1 LSSTCFVSYRPLF
14 ANLITDKFLST
25 AQNQEIADLALD
37 FSSFLLRYNRELDYQ
52 DFSDDATILQK
63 IKKAETY
70 RTWADIEDLANS
82 LSTLQTQV
90 SE

>member
-1 LSSTCFVSYRPLF
+1 MKLVDYMFST
-14 ANLITDKFLST
+14 
-25 AQNQEIADLALD
+25 NQEIADLALD

-52 DFSDDATILQK
+52 DFSDDANIIQK

-82 LSTLQTQV
+82 LSQLQ
-90 SE
+90 S